1 MNILN
6 EILKYLH
13 QSMAIYRLYIFPFG
27 FKVIGRT
34 VRPEPIENGHVL
46 VRAIYW

>member
-34 VRPEPIENGHVL
+34 VRPETIENGHVL
-46 VRAIYW
+46 VRAIY